1 MPHAHWLNTALYRLQ
16 GFSGIE
22 GFSASEIAASVCMH
36 LQYTEQLQI
45 DPYCSNVDSTIHC
58 ICDARQHISQ
68 CGGKVLF
75 SK

>member
-1 MPHAHWLNTALYRLQ
+1 MHIGLTLHYTDCKVLVH
-16 GFSGIE
+16 GIE
-22 GFSASEIAASVCMH
+22 GFGASEIAASVCMH

-58 ICDARQHISQ
+58 ICDGRQHISQ
-68 CGGKVLF
+68 CGGKVLL